1 MKKRKSLS
9 AVFKHIFDEIEILLT
24 MFLSKAIQVGRLMT
38 EEELLHLIEP
48 LLVYMEHGN
57 SAFTEEK
64 LIAQASGLQKKE
76 VNVMNILERRE
87 QKGMAIGLKE
97 GIEKTARKL
106 LTMGFDI
113 ETVAEG
119 TGLSLER
126 VKEMKAELNREAK

>member
-64 LIAQASGLQKKE
+64 LIAQASGLQKKGS
-76 VNVMNILERRE
+76 ERYEYTRTSRA
-87 QKGMAIGLKE
+87 KRNGHW
-97 GIEKTARKL
+97 
-106 LTMGFDI
+106 F
-113 ETVAEG
+113 
-119 TGLSLER
+119 ER
-126 VKEMKAELNREAK
+126 GN